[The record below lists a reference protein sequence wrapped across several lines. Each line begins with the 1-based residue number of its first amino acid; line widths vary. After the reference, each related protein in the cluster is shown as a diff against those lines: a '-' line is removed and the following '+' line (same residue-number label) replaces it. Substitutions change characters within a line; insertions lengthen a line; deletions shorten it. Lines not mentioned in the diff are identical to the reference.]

1 MECSRSISNYIK
13 RLKSKVNFASSEEK
27 ANYIH
32 QVLEEA
38 KEIDDQIRI
47 EIILK
52 DLAKNFEI
60 GYNTLEKS
68 FQELKGKKEI
78 KPLKIME
85 TKAPTEKL
93 DKYQKASYALLSYM
107 IDSPWVIEEVEKS
120 HLVFPT
126 DKLRLLE
133 SEIVDYYRTNG
144 FITWADFYT
153 YLGTNEELIKLLSQI
168 GSYPLKKEVDKED
181 ISDYKSV
188 ILDYSRKQQIKRLNK
203 KLLDAYRNQYVGF
216 IFQEF
221 YLFDEYSVY
230 DNICLSLKLQRKKPS
245 KKRVHELLEHLGI
258 EKLEHRKPNELSGG
272 ERQRV
277 AIARALIKKP
287 KILILDDSVSAL
299 DSTTELNLRKALKE
313 NFKDT
318 TVILIVQKISSCMDA
333 DKVIVVDDG
342 TVVGFG
348 THKELIENN
357 KVYQE
362 ISNSQKQVM
371 PE

>member
-1 MECSRSISNYIK
+1 M
-13 RLKSKVNFASSEEK
+13 
-27 ANYIH
+27 
-32 QVLEEA
+32 
-38 KEIDDQIRI
+38 
-47 EIILK
+47 
-52 DLAKNFEI
+52 
-60 GYNTLEKS
+60 EKS

-181 ISDYKSV
+181 ISEYKSV

-203 KLLDAYRNQYVGF
+203 KLLDTIDPLEQARLAEE
-216 IFQEF
+216 I
-221 YLFDEYSVY
+221 
-230 DNICLSLKLQRKKPS
+230 RKI
-245 KKRVHELLEHLGI
+245 RIG
-258 EKLEHRKPNELSGG
+258 EKQNGK
-272 ERQRV
+272 
-277 AIARALIKKP
+277 
-287 KILILDDSVSAL
+287 
-299 DSTTELNLRKALKE
+299 
-313 NFKDT
+313 
-318 TVILIVQKISSCMDA
+318 
-333 DKVIVVDDG
+333 
-342 TVVGFG
+342 
-348 THKELIENN
+348 
-357 KVYQE
+357 
-362 ISNSQKQVM
+362 
-371 PE
+371 